1 MTATDSP
8 LRLAIVGCGAI
19 SRMHLN
25 AVEANGE
32 RVRVTAAVDLDASRA
47 AAVAAETGATAYGS
61 LDDALAAGG
70 FDAVAILLPPAHHEA
85 AACAALAAGKH
96 VLVEKPMALDLDA
109 CERILAAAR
118 AAGRVLMVAENAQY
132 WPEVVAAKR
141 LIDEGAIGEVLTA
154 RASSFAT
161 LMIAASFY
169 EGDDPWRF
177 RKGAAGGGVVL
188 DIGSHWLRPLTMF
201 MGEVDEVVAVL
212 DRPLARM
219 EGESL
224 ARALLRFRSGR
235 SASFEVM
242 LLDGMI
248 GMDAF
253 FRVIGTRGEIVIDA
267 DMGGRVQLFNEQC
280 FGESVGGDGL
290 GYMESYAPQLRD
302 FVAACLDGTAL
313 AAGPEVALGE
323 LRAALAMYRSAE
335 SGRWEKVW

>member
-1 MTATDSP
+1 MSTAGEP

-25 AVEANGE
+25 AVEANRD
-32 RVRVTAAVDLDASRA
+32 RVRVTAAIDLSRERA
-47 AAVAAETGATAYGS
+47 EAVVAETGGTAYGT
-61 LDDALAAGG
+61 LDAALAAGD
-70 FDAVAILLPPAHHEA
+70 FDAVAILLPPAHHES
-85 AACAALAAGKH
+85 AACAALTAGKH
-96 VLVEKPMALDLDA
+96 VLLEKPMALELDA

-118 AAGRVLMVAENAQY
+118 SAGRVLMVAENAQY

-141 LIDEGAIGEVLTA
+141 LIDEGAIGEVVTA

-177 RKGAAGGGVVL
+177 RKGAAGGGVAL
-188 DIGSHWLRPLTMF
+188 DIGSHWLRPLRMF
-201 MGEVDEVVAVL
+201 MGELDEVVAIL
-212 DRPLARM
+212 DRPLVRM

-242 LLDGMI
+242 LVDGML

-267 DMGGRVQLFNEQC
+267 DMGGRVQLFNEHC

-302 FVAACLDGTAL
+302 FVAACLDGTPL
-313 AAGPEVALGE
+313 AAGPEVAIGE

-335 SGRWEKVW
+335 SRRWEKVW